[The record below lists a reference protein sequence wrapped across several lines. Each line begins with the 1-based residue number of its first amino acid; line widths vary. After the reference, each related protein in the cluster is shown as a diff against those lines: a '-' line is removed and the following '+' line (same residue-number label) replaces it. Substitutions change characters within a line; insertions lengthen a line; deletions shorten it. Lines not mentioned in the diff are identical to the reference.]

1 MVVRGAPALLVVM
14 VVAVWSCSSGDE
26 RGPAGG
32 PASGALDKHCTLPDG
47 GVQVQPTDPA
57 ACQTGGAGVTNYG
70 GTMYNSEADDDDCK
84 YHLKFTVSPVYQNTD
99 VTFTVT
105 ATKKADG
112 SAAAGANVDPEVF
125 LDATHPAPNSNQH
138 TTESTPGTYKVGPVR
153 FDKAG
158 QWTVRFH
165 LFEQCL
171 DTVPDSPHGHGAFF
185 IDVP

>member
-1 MVVRGAPALLVVM
+1 MAVRGAATALVVLAA
-14 VVAVWSCSSGDE
+14 VAWSCSSGDQ

-32 PASGALDKHCTLPDG
+32 PVSGALDKHCTLPDG

-57 ACQTGGAGVTNYG
+57 ACQTGGAGASNYG
-70 GTMYNSEADDDDCK
+70 PTMYNSEADDDDCK
-84 YHLKFTVSPVYQNTD
+84 YHVKFTVSPVYQNTD
-99 VTFTVT
+99 ATFTVT

-112 SAAAGANVDPEVF
+112 SSAAGANVDAEVF

-138 TTESTPGTYKVGPVR
+138 TTESPPGTYQVGPVR

-158 QWTVRFH
+158 QWTVRLH

-171 DTVPDSPHGHGAFF
+171 DGVPDSPHGHAAFF

>member
-1 MVVRGAPALLVVM
+1 MIVRGAAALLVVM

-32 PASGALDKHCTLPDG
+32 PASGALDKHCTLSDG
-47 GVQVQPTDPA
+47 GVQVQPTDPT

-70 GTMYNSEADDDDCK
+70 ATMYNSEADDDDCK

-99 VTFTVT
+99 VTFTMT

-112 SAAAGANVDPEVF
+112 APAVGANVDPEVF
-125 LDATHPAPNSNQH
+125 LDTTHPAPNSNQH
-138 TTESTPGTYKVGPVR
+138 TTESPPGTYQVGPVR

-171 DTVPDSPHGHGAFF
+171 DTVQDSPHGHGAFF